1 MKWEYIQGFEQR
13 RDMNLHFKNSYTG
26 SQVEDRLWEG
36 KVDAES
42 VINPEEMVL
51 SSWDLNVFER
61 LLRDWM
67 DLC

>member
-13 RDMNLHFKNSYTG
+13 RDMNLLFKNSYTG

>member
-1 MKWEYIQGFEQR
+1 
-13 RDMNLHFKNSYTG
+13 MNLLFKNSYTG

>member
-1 MKWEYIQGFEQR
+1 
-13 RDMNLHFKNSYTG
+13 MNLLLKNSYTG
-26 SQVEDRLWEG
+26 LRVEDRLSEG
-36 KVDAES
+36 KVEAES
-42 VINPEEMVL
+42 IINPEEMVL